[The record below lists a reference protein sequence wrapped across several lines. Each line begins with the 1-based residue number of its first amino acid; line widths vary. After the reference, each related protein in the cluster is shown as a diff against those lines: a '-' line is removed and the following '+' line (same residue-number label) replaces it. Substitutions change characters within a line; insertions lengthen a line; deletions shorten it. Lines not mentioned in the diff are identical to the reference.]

1 MDHAI
6 SHRQALLRKRKP
18 LSENAKT
25 ALAVIALFA
34 AYALVGTMDFND
46 AVAHEAAQRP
56 ACKSGY

>member
-1 MDHAI
+1 MKMKYANKTRML
-6 SHRQALLRKRKP
+6 SKRKP

-25 ALAVIALFA
+25 VLAVIALFA

-46 AVAHEAAQRP
+46 AVAHEAEQRP